1 MDMYMKLSAGTSISE
16 RYQVVMLY
24 YMYLLLLNALF
35 LCKNKDSATAIQ
47 CTSNFRPLARLFCGH
62 GYYTCCDC

>member
-24 YMYLLLLNALF
+24 YIIMYVLLLNALF
-35 LCKNKDSATAIQ
+35 LCKNKDSATAIHRN
-47 CTSNFRPLARLFCGH
+47 TTHISLH
-62 GYYTCCDC
+62 TTC